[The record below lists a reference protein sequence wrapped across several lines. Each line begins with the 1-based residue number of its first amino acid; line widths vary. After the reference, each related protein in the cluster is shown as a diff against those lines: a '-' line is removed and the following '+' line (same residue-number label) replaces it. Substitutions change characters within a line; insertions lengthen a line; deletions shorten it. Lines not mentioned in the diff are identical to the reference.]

1 MLADKEN
8 TEQIDNL
15 IAQSLRALAT
25 PKMTSD
31 EVKRQ
36 FSKDIQNANI
46 AIMRLRQTKND
57 NAAWCA
63 CLIGTQKN
71 SKQVF
76 AAAHGSVFVAQIY
89 SEKLRQA

>member
-36 FSKDIQNANI
+36 LSKDIQNANI

-57 NAAWCA
+57 NAA
-63 CLIGTQKN
+63 
-71 SKQVF
+71 
-76 AAAHGSVFVAQIY
+76 
-89 SEKLRQA
+89 

>member
-1 MLADKEN
+1 MLADKET

-46 AIMRLRQTKND
+46 AILRLKQTQND
-57 NAAWCA
+57 NAAWSA

-71 SKQVF
+71 SKQVL
-76 AAAHGSVFVAQIY
+76 AAAHGSVFVAQI
-89 SEKLRQA
+89 

>member
-15 IAQSLRALAT
+15 IAQSLRTLAT

-57 NAAWCA
+57 NAA
-63 CLIGTQKN
+63 
-71 SKQVF
+71 
-76 AAAHGSVFVAQIY
+76 
-89 SEKLRQA
+89 

>member
-31 EVKRQ
+31 DVKLQ
-36 FSKDIQNANI
+36 FSKDKQNANI

-57 NAAWCA
+57 NAA
-63 CLIGTQKN
+63 
-71 SKQVF
+71 
-76 AAAHGSVFVAQIY
+76 
-89 SEKLRQA
+89 

>member
-1 MLADKEN
+1 MSADKEN

-36 FSKDIQNANI
+36 LSKDIQNANI

-57 NAAWCA
+57 NAA
-63 CLIGTQKN
+63 
-71 SKQVF
+71 
-76 AAAHGSVFVAQIY
+76 
-89 SEKLRQA
+89 

>member
-31 EVKRQ
+31 EVKLQ

-57 NAAWCA
+57 NAA
-63 CLIGTQKN
+63 
-71 SKQVF
+71 
-76 AAAHGSVFVAQIY
+76 
-89 SEKLRQA
+89 

>member
-15 IAQSLRALAT
+15 IAQSLRALVT

-36 FSKDIQNANI
+36 LSKDIQNANI

-57 NAAWCA
+57 NAA
-63 CLIGTQKN
+63 
-71 SKQVF
+71 
-76 AAAHGSVFVAQIY
+76 
-89 SEKLRQA
+89 

>member
-46 AIMRLRQTKND
+46 AIMRLRQT
-57 NAAWCA
+57 
-63 CLIGTQKN
+63 
-71 SKQVF
+71 
-76 AAAHGSVFVAQIY
+76 
-89 SEKLRQA
+89 

>member
-1 MLADKEN
+1 MFIFDGICSLLKKCIRECLDVKCMLADKEN

-36 FSKDIQNANI
+36 LSKDIQNANI

-57 NAAWCA
+57 NAA
-63 CLIGTQKN
+63 
-71 SKQVF
+71 
-76 AAAHGSVFVAQIY
+76 
-89 SEKLRQA
+89 

>member
-31 EVKRQ
+31 EDKRQ
-36 FSKDIQNANI
+36 LSKDIQNANI

-57 NAAWCA
+57 NAA
-63 CLIGTQKN
+63 
-71 SKQVF
+71 
-76 AAAHGSVFVAQIY
+76 
-89 SEKLRQA
+89 

>member
-15 IAQSLRALAT
+15 IAQSLRALAA

-31 EVKRQ
+31 DVKRQ
-36 FSKDIQNANI
+36 FSKDKQNANI

-57 NAAWCA
+57 NAA
-63 CLIGTQKN
+63 
-71 SKQVF
+71 
-76 AAAHGSVFVAQIY
+76 
-89 SEKLRQA
+89 

>member
-1 MLADKEN
+1 MLADKEK

-31 EVKRQ
+31 EVKRH

-57 NAAWCA
+57 NAA
-63 CLIGTQKN
+63 
-71 SKQVF
+71 
-76 AAAHGSVFVAQIY
+76 
-89 SEKLRQA
+89 

>member
-8 TEQIDNL
+8 TEKIDNL

-25 PKMTSD
+25 PEMTSD

-36 FSKDIQNANI
+36 FSQDIQNANI

-57 NAAWCA
+57 NAA
-63 CLIGTQKN
+63 
-71 SKQVF
+71 
-76 AAAHGSVFVAQIY
+76 
-89 SEKLRQA
+89 

>member
-25 PKMTSD
+25 PNMTSD

-57 NAAWCA
+57 NAA
-63 CLIGTQKN
+63 
-71 SKQVF
+71 
-76 AAAHGSVFVAQIY
+76 
-89 SEKLRQA
+89 

>member
-15 IAQSLRALAT
+15 IEKSLRALAT

-31 EVKRQ
+31 EVKRK

-57 NAAWCA
+57 NAA
-63 CLIGTQKN
+63 
-71 SKQVF
+71 
-76 AAAHGSVFVAQIY
+76 
-89 SEKLRQA
+89 

>member
-1 MLADKEN
+1 MSADKEN

-46 AIMRLRQTKND
+46 AILRLKQSQND
-57 NAAWCA
+57 NAA
-63 CLIGTQKN
+63 
-71 SKQVF
+71 
-76 AAAHGSVFVAQIY
+76 
-89 SEKLRQA
+89 

>member
-15 IAQSLRALAT
+15 IAKSLRALAT

-31 EVKRQ
+31 EVKRK

-46 AIMRLRQTKND
+46 AIMRLRQTKKD
-57 NAAWCA
+57 NAA
-63 CLIGTQKN
+63 
-71 SKQVF
+71 
-76 AAAHGSVFVAQIY
+76 
-89 SEKLRQA
+89 

>member
-15 IAQSLRALAT
+15 IAKSLRALAT

-31 EVKRQ
+31 EVKRK

-57 NAAWCA
+57 NAA
-63 CLIGTQKN
+63 
-71 SKQVF
+71 
-76 AAAHGSVFVAQIY
+76 
-89 SEKLRQA
+89 